1 MVSAD
6 TSSKGKNASVPLP
19 SILSNIRNAG
29 RSSAL
34 YQQNNNGQ
42 TEMQPL
48 MIDGSEA
55 RSSTHTIHR
64 SNSVNQM
71 FEKFQS
77 MEVFKRSKQRVRRLR
92 QRHRV
97 RGFQVD
103 LPPKF
108 LVYTIMVFII
118 LPLLMGSFF
127 LARTVIFGSLKED
140 EEHPLH
146 KKMPRIRKPISEQS
160 QNQTSGLEN
169 IVNATSPP
177 IGTGIISDEGQKQG
191 AAATS
196 ETKDVEPQLPAQSS
210 TNEKKYDPNP
220 PENQTLDGPN
230 VEGTDAG
237 KSYAQ
242 EKAAIEENPNSGS
255 SSSSIL
261 EQTTSSEAGSVE
273 KNAEAS
279 NSAQNSIDVSTMGV
293 TNDVNVNAGGAE

>member
-1 MVSAD
+1 
-6 TSSKGKNASVPLP
+6 
-19 SILSNIRNAG
+19 
-29 RSSAL
+29 
-34 YQQNNNGQ
+34 
-42 TEMQPL
+42 
-48 MIDGSEA
+48 
-55 RSSTHTIHR
+55 
-64 SNSVNQM
+64 
-71 FEKFQS
+71 
-77 MEVFKRSKQRVRRLR
+77 
-92 QRHRV
+92 
-97 RGFQVD
+97 
-103 LPPKF
+103 
-108 LVYTIMVFII
+108 MVFII